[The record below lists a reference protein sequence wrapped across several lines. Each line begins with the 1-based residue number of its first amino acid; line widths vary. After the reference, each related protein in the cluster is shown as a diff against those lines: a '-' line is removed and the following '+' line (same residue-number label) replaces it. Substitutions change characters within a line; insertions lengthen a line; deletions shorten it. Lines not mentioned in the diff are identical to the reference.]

1 MKIYDE
7 NNVELFEPDL
17 SLGRLVE
24 DRILR
29 AIHETVQAVS
39 EEGHW
44 ETVAEYP
51 NGGKD
56 VAWIVDVPKVEPKEA
71 WDEYEDILRFV
82 RYTAEELAQIEEE
95 KNRPTHEQRIVD
107 LENAVA
113 LVKSIL
119 SGLTNGFR

>member
-17 SLGRLVE
+17 SLGYLVE
-24 DRILR
+24 DRIFI
-29 AIHETVQAVS
+29 AHHEAVEAVA

-44 ETVAEYP
+44 ETIAEYP

-56 VAWIVDVPKVEPKEA
+56 VAWIVDVQKVEHKEA

-82 RYTAEELAQIEEE
+82 RYTDEELAQIEEDN
-95 KNRPTHEQRIVD
+95 NRPTHEQRITD
-107 LENAVA
+107 LEEAMD
-113 LVKSIL
+113 LLL
-119 SGLTNGFR
+119 SGVTE